1 MVRNQEQH
9 ALLHLVREV
18 SRRQI
23 APRADQH
30 EADGTFPAELFALLA
45 ELDLL
50 GLPFPPEDGGGG
62 QPTDVVCQ
70 VLAELSRSFLAV
82 GLGASVHLLATGVV
96 ARHAARDV
104 RADVLPRL
112 ISGEW
117 LAAYSLSEP
126 DSGSDA
132 ASLTT
137 KAERDGDTYV
147 LNGTKAWVTHAG
159 QADCYVMFCR
169 TGAHRTRGITALLVP
184 AGIDGLEFPRAERK
198 LGLRASPTGQI
209 VCRDARVPMR
219 YRLGEEDDGFSIA
232 MAALDS
238 GRLGIAACAIGL
250 SRAALHAAVAYARSR
265 KQFGKPI
272 GAFQGVGFAV
282 ADMASAIEAADALC
296 QRAAVAYDAGRP
308 TTTTL
313 AAMAKLVATDTAMR
327 VTDSALQIHGGVGYT
342 TAYPVERYLREA
354 KVLQLVE
361 GTNQIQRV
369 VISRN
374 VMGELD
380 TTEG

>member
-1 MVRNQEQH
+1 MVRTQEQQ

-23 APRADQH
+23 APRAHQH
-30 EADGTFPAELFALLA
+30 ENDGTFPAELFALLA

-50 GLPFPPEDGGGG
+50 GLPFAPEDGGGG
-62 QPTDVVCQ
+62 QSAEVVCQ
-70 VLAELSRSFLAV
+70 VLTELSRSFLAV

-96 ARHAARDV
+96 ARHAAQDV

-132 ASLTT
+132 AALTT

-169 TGAHRTRGITALLVP
+169 TGTHRTRGITALLVP
-184 AGIDGLEFPRAERK
+184 ASAEGLEFPPAERK

-209 VCRDARVPMR
+209 VCRDTRVPVR
-219 YRLGEEDDGFSIA
+219 YRLGEEGDGFGIA

-250 SRAALHAAVAYARSR
+250 SRAALHAAIAYARSR
-265 KQFGKPI
+265 KQFGRPI
-272 GAFQGVGFAV
+272 GAFQGIGFAV

-296 QRAAVAYDAGRP
+296 QRAAAAADAGRP
-308 TTTTL
+308 TTTL

-354 KVLQLVE
+354 KVLQVVE

-380 TTEG
+380 DDEG

>member
-1 MVRNQEQH
+1 MRTQEQH

-23 APRADQH
+23 APRAEQH
-30 EADGTFPAELFALLA
+30 ESAGTFPAELFALLA
-45 ELDLL
+45 ELDVL
-50 GLPFPPEDGGGG
+50 GLPFPTADGGGG
-62 QPTDVVCQ
+62 QPSTVVSQ

-82 GLGASVHLLATGVV
+82 GLGTSVHLLATGVV
-96 ARHAARDV
+96 AAHASRDV

-132 ASLTT
+132 AALTT
-137 KAERDGDTYV
+137 KARLDGDSYV
-147 LNGTKAWVTHAG
+147 INGTKAWVTHAG

-169 TGAHRTRGITALLVP
+169 TGEHRTRGITALLVP
-184 AGIDGLEFPRAERK
+184 ADTGGLEFPPPERK

-209 VCRDARVPMR
+209 VCHDVRVPAR
-219 YRLGEEDDGFSIA
+219 YRLGDEGEGLGIA
-232 MAALDS
+232 LTALDS
-238 GRLGIAACAIGL
+238 GRLGIASCAIGL
-250 SRAALHAAVAYARSR
+250 ARAALHAAIAYARSR
-265 KQFGKPI
+265 RQFGRPI
-272 GAFQGVGFAV
+272 GAFQGIGFTI

-296 QRAAVAYDAGRP
+296 QRAAAANDAGRP
-308 TTTTL
+308 TTTL

-327 VTDSALQIHGGVGYT
+327 VTDSALQIHGGAGYT

-374 VMGELD
+374 VMGDLD
-380 TTEG
+380 

>member
-1 MVRNQEQH
+1 MRTQEQQ
-9 ALLHLVREV
+9 ALMHIVREV

-23 APRADQH
+23 APRAAQH

-50 GLPFPPEDGGGG
+50 GLPFAPEDGGGG
-62 QPTDVVCQ
+62 QPTKVVCE
-70 VLAELSRSFLAV
+70 VLAELSRSYLAV
-82 GLGASVHLLATGVV
+82 GLGASVHLLATGAV
-96 ARHAARDV
+96 ANHAARDV

-159 QADCYVMFCR
+159 LADCYVMFCR
-169 TGAHRTRGITALLVP
+169 TGSHRTRGITALLVP
-184 AGIDGLEFPRAERK
+184 AGIEGLEFPPAERK
-198 LGLRASPTGQI
+198 LGLQSSPTGQI
-209 VCRDARVPMR
+209 VCRDARVPVR
-219 YRLGEEDDGFSIA
+219 YRLGEEGDGFGIA

-238 GRLGIAACAIGL
+238 GRLGIASCAIGL
-250 SRAALHAAVAYARSR
+250 SRAALHAAIAYARER
-265 KQFGKPI
+265 RQFGQPI
-272 GAFQGVGFAV
+272 GAFQGISFKV
-282 ADMASAIEAADALC
+282 ADMASDIEAADALC
-296 QRAAVAYDAGRP
+296 QRAADARDAGRP
-308 TTTTL
+308 TTTL

-327 VTDSALQIHGGVGYT
+327 VTDAALQIHGGAGYT
-342 TAYPVERYLREA
+342 SAYPVERYLREA

-361 GTNQIQRV
+361 GTNQIQRL

-374 VMGELD
+374 VMGNLD
-380 TTEG
+380 SREG

>member
-1 MVRNQEQH
+1 MPRTQEQQ

-23 APRADQH
+23 APRAERH
-30 EADGTFPAELFALLA
+30 ESEGTFPADLFALLA

-50 GLPFPPEDGGGG
+50 GLPFATEDGGGG
-62 QPTDVVCQ
+62 QPTTVVCQ
-70 VLAELSRSFLAV
+70 VLAELSRAFLAV
-82 GLGASVHLLATGVV
+82 GLGASVHLLSAGVV
-96 ARHAARDV
+96 SRHASAEV

-117 LAAYSLSEP
+117 LAAYSLSEAE
-126 DSGSDA
+126 SGSDA
-132 ASLTT
+132 AALTT
-137 KAERDGDTYV
+137 RAERDGDSYV
-147 LNGTKAWVTHAG
+147 VNGTKAWVTHAG

-169 TGAHRTRGITALLVP
+169 TSAHRTGGITALLVP
-184 AGIDGLEFPRAERK
+184 AGVGGLEFPAPERK

-209 VCRDARVPMR
+209 VCHDVRVPVQ
-219 YRLGEEDDGFSIA
+219 YRLGQEGEGFNIA

-250 SRAALHAAVAYARSR
+250 SRAALHAAIAYARSR
-265 KQFGKPI
+265 KQFGQPI
-272 GAFQGVGFAV
+272 GAFQGVAFTV
-282 ADMASAIEAADALC
+282 ADMASAIESADALC
-296 QRAAVAYDAGRP
+296 QRAAAAYDAGRP
-308 TTTTL
+308 ATTL
-313 AAMAKLVATDTAMR
+313 AAMAKLTATDTAMR

-361 GTNQIQRV
+361 GTNQIQRL
-369 VISRN
+369 VIARDLL
-374 VMGELD
+374 GRLD
-380 TTEG
+380 P

>member
-1 MVRNQEQH
+1 VRTQEQD

-23 APRADQH
+23 APRAEQH
-30 EADGTFPAELFALLA
+30 EAAGTFPAELFALLA
-45 ELDLL
+45 ELDVL
-50 GLPFPPEDGGGG
+50 GLPFTTEDGGGG
-62 QPTDVVCQ
+62 QPSTVVCQ

-82 GLGASVHLLATGVV
+82 GLGTSVHLLATGVV
-96 ARHAARDV
+96 ATHANAEV
-104 RADVLPRL
+104 RGDILPRL

-117 LAAYSLSEP
+117 LAAYSLSEA

-132 ASLTT
+132 AALVTR
-137 KAERDGDTYV
+137 AERDGDSYV
-147 LNGTKAWVTHAG
+147 INGTKSWVTHAG

-169 TGAHRTRGITALLVP
+169 TGSHRTRGITALLVP
-184 AGIDGLEFPRAERK
+184 ADADGLEFPPAERK

-209 VCRDARVPMR
+209 VCRDVRVPAA
-219 YRLGEEDDGFSIA
+219 YRLGAEGAGFGIA

-238 GRLGIAACAIGL
+238 GRLGIASCAIGL
-250 SRAALHAAVAYARSR
+250 SRAALHAAIAYARGR
-265 KQFGKPI
+265 RQFGQPI
-272 GAFQGVGFAV
+272 GAFQGIRFTV

-296 QRAAVAYDAGRP
+296 QRAAAAHDAGRP
-308 TTTTL
+308 ASTL

-380 TTEG
+380 GEDEQG

>member
-1 MVRNQEQH
+1 VKTQEQQ

-23 APRADQH
+23 APRAEHH
-30 EADGTFPAELFALLA
+30 ETAGTFPAELFALLA

-50 GLPFPPEDGGGG
+50 GLPFATEDGGGG
-62 QPTDVVCQ
+62 QPATVVCQ

-96 ARHAARDV
+96 AEHAGAEL
-104 RADVLPRL
+104 RADVLSRL

-126 DSGSDA
+126 ESGSDA
-132 ASLTT
+132 AALTT
-137 KAERDGDTYV
+137 RAQRDGDTYIV
-147 LNGTKAWVTHAG
+147 NGTKAWVTHAG
-159 QADCYVMFCR
+159 HADCYVMFCR

-184 AGIDGLEFPRAERK
+184 ADAPGLEFPPSERK

-209 VCRDARVPMR
+209 VCRDVRVPLS
-219 YRLGEEDDGFSIA
+219 YRLGNEGDGFAIA
-232 MAALDS
+232 LAALDA

-250 SRAALHAAVAYARSR
+250 ARAALNAAIAYARTR
-265 KQFGKPI
+265 RQFGQPI
-272 GAFQGVGFAV
+272 GAFQGIAFTV
-282 ADMASAIEAADALC
+282 ADMACAVEAADALC
-296 QRAAVAYDAGRP
+296 QRAAAARDAGQVV
-308 TTTTL
+308 TTL
-313 AAMAKLVATDTAMR
+313 AAMAKLMATDTAMK
-327 VTDSALQIHGGVGYT
+327 VTERAVQVHGGVGYT

-361 GTNQIQRV
+361 GTNEIQRL

-374 VMGELD
+374 VMGELHE
-380 TTEG
+380 EG

>member
-1 MVRNQEQH
+1 MVRTQEQQ

-30 EADGTFPAELFALLA
+30 EAEATFPAELFALLA

-50 GLPFPPEDGGGG
+50 GLPFAPEDGGGG
-62 QPTDVVCQ
+62 QPPEVVCQ

-104 RADVLPRL
+104 RADILPRL

-137 KAERDGDTYV
+137 RAERDGDIYL

-184 AGIDGLEFPRAERK
+184 AGTEGLEFPPAERK
-198 LGLRASPTGQI
+198 LGLRSSPTGQI
-209 VCRDARVPMR
+209 VCRDARVPAR
-219 YRLGEEDDGFSIA
+219 YRLGEEGEGFGIA
-232 MAALDS
+232 MAALDT

-250 SRAALHAAVAYARSR
+250 SRAALHAAIAYARSR
-265 KQFGKPI
+265 RQFGRPI
-272 GAFQGVGFAV
+272 GAFQGIGFTV

-296 QRAAVAYDAGRP
+296 QRAAAADAGRP
-308 TTTTL
+308 ASTL

-342 TAYPVERYLREA
+342 SAYPVERYLREA
-354 KVLQLVE
+354 KVLQVVE
-361 GTNQIQRV
+361 GTNQIQRI

-374 VMGELD
+374 VMGDLD
-380 TTEG
+380 DEEG